1 MRKLRNRRGETLS
14 ETLCAILVVGL
25 AVALLAGLISAA
37 SRLDRKAAQADAALY
52 QAVSQ
57 AEGAAGSG
65 TPGQITVAIGTGTKT
80 VDVTFYGNKDQAVS
94 YRTLSPTEGTP

>member
-37 SRLDRKAAQADAALY
+37 SRLDRKAAQANAALY

-57 AEGAAGSG
+57 AEGAADSG
-65 TPGQITVAIGTGTKT
+65 TSGQITVT
-80 VDVTFYGNKDQAVS
+80 VNGVEKPINVTFYGNKDQAVS
-94 YRTLSPTEGTP
+94 YRVTSPTEGTP

>member
-65 TPGQITVAIGTGTKT
+65 ASGQITVTIGTGTKT

-94 YRTLSPTEGTP
+94 YRTPSPTEGTP

>member
-1 MRKLRNRRGETLS
+1 MRKLLNRRGETLS

-57 AEGAAGSG
+57 AEGAADSG
-65 TPGQITVAIGTGTKT
+65 TPGQITVTIGTGTKT
-80 VDVTFYGNKDQAVS
+80 VTVTFYGDKEQAVS
-94 YRTLSPTEGTP
+94 YRTASPTEDTP

>member
-1 MRKLRNRRGETLS
+1 MRKLRNQRGETLS

-37 SRLDRKAAQADAALY
+37 SRLDRKAAQANAALY

-57 AEGAAGSG
+57 AEGAADSG
-65 TPGQITVAIGTGTKT
+65 TPGQITVT
-80 VDVTFYGNKDQAVS
+80 VNGVETSMNVTFYGNKDQAVS
-94 YRTLSPTEGTP
+94 YRTPSPTEGTP